1 MSRVLVVGIVVGLI
15 AYAVT
20 RSPAAS
26 YMDHPELEQSGVRE
40 AATTLSRVVKNDAAT
55 SMSLDELM
63 RISDTAARA
72 LGGNHFAAR
81 TLRNAIRD
89 ARTAENE
96 ANPAEELLAGMK
108 RVHETLT
115 FRPLKEPMADAVN
128 NTYGG

>member
-1 MSRVLVVGIVVGLI
+1 
-15 AYAVT
+15 
-20 RSPAAS
+20 
-26 YMDHPELEQSGVRE
+26 MDHPELEQSGVRE